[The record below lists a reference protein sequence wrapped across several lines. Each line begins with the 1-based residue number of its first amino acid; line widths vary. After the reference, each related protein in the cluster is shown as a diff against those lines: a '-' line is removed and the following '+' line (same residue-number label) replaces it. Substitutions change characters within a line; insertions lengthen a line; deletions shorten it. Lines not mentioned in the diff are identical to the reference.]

1 MSEQFYTK
9 EELELL
15 GGSAPADGQFQ
26 QAQPPIGAE
35 MPQQP
40 YQQGI
45 QQIPYQQGMPYQPP
59 MQQGMQQMPY
69 QQQGVQYQQMENAPQ
84 FIKDIQGPSS
94 STYRKVNMG
103 VSVYRSVVQII
114 AGLIFVLMP
123 LFMLTSML
131 SAMKTD
137 GSSDPVVLVPILM
150 ISLFVLV
157 GAGIVVKAVVSL
169 ISTFK
174 NK

>member
-40 YQQGI
+40 YQQG
-45 QQIPYQQGMPYQPP
+45 MPYQPP
-59 MQQGMQQMPY
+59 MQQGMQQIPY

-84 FIKDIQGPSS
+84 FIKDIQDPNS

-137 GSSDPVVLVPILM
+137 GESDPVVLVPILM